1 MATKGIGRPLTI
13 LLQADTTGLGRGLSD
28 AQTKLQKFGGQLE
41 QLSRKATLVFA
52 GVAAAGYSVVN
63 AASDL
68 NESIS
73 KSNVV
78 FGSSAKAIE
87 AWSKTAAQ
95 SLGLSQ
101 TAALEAASNF
111 AILGTSAGLTGADLA
126 GFSTDLTG
134 LAADLASFNNT
145 SVDEAITALA
155 AGLRGESEPL
165 RKYGVLLDAATV
177 EAKALEMNIGKTS
190 KEITNQDKVLARNAL
205 ILEATTL
212 QQGDFARTA
221 DGAANQQRIL
231 AAEVENSRAAIGEG
245 LLPAYKDLLAVLVN
259 VADWA
264 GKNSTTV
271 RNLGV
276 AVGVLSAAVIGL
288 NIAFKV
294 ATISVQAF
302 TIVAAALRLGYL
314 TLAAATGS
322 AAAAQALAELT
333 YKNSRVAAILYTIAL
348 AAQNVVT
355 IALTGGVKALT
366 IALLSNPFT
375 AVAVAAAALV
385 TVLYKLY
392 NNAKAVREESEALA
406 GALTATQKETEADVK
421 SAKRHVDARRGQTK
435 ATNDL
440 TVATDTGAGASK
452 KATKAAEAEARAAEA
467 AAKAKEEQEK
477 RLRTFTTE
485 LQRVQGELNATKTAQ
500 ENYAQSVKDSITNLV
515 DFQDAFAD
523 KGEGSF
529 IDSLRKQAD
538 AAQNFGG
545 KITQL
550 LGAGLNRT
558 SIDNILQAGADVGS
572 QIADEI
578 LAGGAGTITEINDLV
593 AAVEGSAASL
603 AEATSAKWFDAGVAQ
618 GQAMVDG
625 IIAAAAAVG
634 LAFVDG
640 QLVIPAAITATAT
653 ITEGPA
659 KKAKKKPKKKRA
671 MGGPVFA
678 GETYLVGEQ
687 GPEVFTAQQNGTILR
702 NGSMGGVNIT
712 INGAVDP
719 EGTRRQLEKLFQSS
733 SRRTGAVNF
742 SGAVL

>member
-13 LLQADTTGLGRGLSD
+13 LLQADTTGLGRGLAD

-52 GVAAAGYSVVN
+52 GVAAAGYKVVQS
-63 AASDL
+63 ASDL

-73 KSNVV
+73 KSNVI
-78 FGSSAKAIE
+78 FGSSAKAIQ
-87 AWSKTAAQ
+87 AWAATADQA
-95 SLGLSQ
+95 LGLSQ
-101 TAALEAASNF
+101 TAALEAAGNF
-111 AILGTSAGLTGADLA
+111 AILGQSAGLTGKDLA
-126 GFSTDLTG
+126 TFSTDLTG

-145 SVDEAITALA
+145 STDEAITALA

-165 RKYGVLLDAATV
+165 RRFGVLLSENAVQAKAMEMGLAAT
-177 EAKALEMNIGKTS
+177 AKELTD
-190 KEITNQDKVLARNAL
+190 QDKVLARNAL
-205 ILEATTL
+205 ILEQTTL

-231 AAEVENSRAAIGEG
+231 AAEIENSRAAIGEG
-245 LLPAYKDLLAVLVN
+245 LLPAYKDLLGVLVN

-271 RNLGV
+271 RNLAV

-294 ATISVQAF
+294 ATITVQAF

-322 AAAAQALAELT
+322 ATAAQLLAELT
-333 YKNSRVAAILYTIAL
+333 YKGSRSAVILYTIAM

-355 IALTGGVKALT
+355 LGLIGSVKALT

-375 AVAVAAAALV
+375 AVAVAVAGLV
-385 TVLYKLY
+385 TILYKLWE
-392 NNAKAVREESEALA
+392 NTKLVREESEAVA
-406 GALTATQKETEADVK
+406 AALTATRNETEADVK
-421 SAKRHVDARRGQTK
+421 SAKRHVDARRDQVKSTK
-435 ATNDL
+435 DL
-440 TVATDTGAGASK
+440 TVATNDGT
-452 KATKAAEAEARAAEA
+452 KAAKKAAEAAKKQAAAEA
-467 AAKAKEEQEK
+467 AQNA
-477 RLRTFTTE
+477 RLQSFTTR
-485 LQRVQGELNATKTAQ
+485 LQEVQGQLEATRQAQ
-500 ENYAQSVKDSITNLV
+500 QNYAQSVKDSITNLV
-515 DFQDAFAD
+515 DFQSAFTD

-529 IDSLRKQAD
+529 IESIRKQAE
-538 AAQNFGG
+538 AAKSFGG
-545 KITQL
+545 KVSDL
-550 LGAGLNRT
+550 LAAGLNRS

-578 LAGGAGTITEINDLV
+578 LAGGASTIGEINDLV
-593 AAVEGSAASL
+593 AAVEASASSL
-603 AEATSAKWFDAGVAQ
+603 AAATSSKWYDAGIAQ
-618 GQAMVDG
+618 GQAMVNG

-653 ITEGPA
+653 ITEAPA
-659 KKAKKKPKKKRA
+659 KKAKKKPKKRA
-671 MGGPVFA
+671 TGGPVFA
-678 GETYLVGEQ
+678 NQTYLVGEN
-687 GPEVFTAQQNGTILR
+687 GPELFTGQTGMITR
-702 NGSMGGVNIT
+702 NSSMGNVNIT

-719 EGTRRQLEKLFQSS
+719 EGTRRQLERLFQQSG
-733 SRRTGAVNF
+733 RRTQQVNF
-742 SGAVL
+742 TGATL

>member
-13 LLQADTTGLGRGLSD
+13 LLKADTSGLGKGLND
-28 AQTKLQKFGGQLE
+28 AQKKLQKFGGELE

-52 GVAAAGYSVVN
+52 GVAAAGYKVVQS
-63 AASDL
+63 ASDL

-73 KSNVV
+73 KSNVI
-78 FGSSAKAIE
+78 FGSSAKSIQ
-87 AWSKTAAQ
+87 AWAATADQA
-95 SLGLSQ
+95 LGLSQ
-101 TAALEAASNF
+101 TAALEAAGNF
-111 AILGTSAGLTGADLA
+111 AILGQSAGLSGEQLA
-126 GFSTDLTG
+126 SFSTDLTG

-145 SVDEAITALA
+145 STDEAITALA

-165 RKYGVLLDAATV
+165 RRFGVLLSENAVQAKAMEMGLAAT
-177 EAKALEMNIGKTS
+177 AKELTD
-190 KEITNQDKVLARNAL
+190 QDKVLARNAL
-205 ILEATTL
+205 ILEQTTL

-231 AAEVENSRAAIGEG
+231 KAEIENSQAAIGEG

-259 VADWA
+259 VTDWA

-271 RNLGV
+271 RNLGI

-322 AAAAQALAELT
+322 ATAAQLLAELT
-333 YKNSRVAAILYTIAL
+333 YKNSRIAAILYTAAM

-355 IALTGGVKALT
+355 IALTGGVRALT
-366 IALLSNPFT
+366 VALLANPFT
-375 AVAVAAAALV
+375 AVAAAAAILV
-385 TVLYKLY
+385 GVLYKLY
-392 NNAKAVREESEALA
+392 QNTKAVREESEAVA
-406 GALTATQKETEADVK
+406 KSLTDTRKETEADVL
-421 SAKRHVDARRGQTK
+421 SAKRHVKAREGQTK

-440 TVATDTGAGASK
+440 TLATNTGSGASK
-452 KATKAAEAEARAAEA
+452 KATKAAQAEAAAAEA
-467 AAKAKEEQEK
+467 AAKAKEEQQA
-477 RLRTFTTE
+477 RLQRFTSE
-485 LQRVQGELNATKTAQ
+485 LQRVQSELEATQQAQ
-500 ENYAQSVKDSITNLV
+500 KDYAQSVKDSITNLV
-515 DFQDAFAD
+515 DLQDAFSN

-538 AAQNFGG
+538 AAKSFGG
-545 KITQL
+545 KVGDL
-550 LGAGLNRT
+550 LARGLNRS

-593 AAVEGSAASL
+593 AAVEGSAEQL
-603 AEATSAKWFDAGVAQ
+603 AAATSAKWYDSGVAQ
-618 GQAMVDG
+618 GKAMVDG

-653 ITEGPA
+653 VTQAPA
-659 KKAKKKPKKKRA
+659 KKAKKKPKKRA
-671 MGGPVFA
+671 TGGPVFA
-678 GETYLVGEQ
+678 GETYLVGEA
-687 GPEVFTAQQNGTILR
+687 GPELYTAQQNGNITR
-702 NGSMGGVNIT
+702 NSALGGVNIT

-742 SGAVL
+742 AGAVL

>member
-13 LLQADTTGLGRGLSD
+13 LLQADTTGLGRGLAD

-52 GVAAAGYSVVN
+52 GVAAAGYKVVQS
-63 AASDL
+63 ASDL

-73 KSNVV
+73 KSNVI
-78 FGSSAKAIE
+78 FGSSAKAIQ
-87 AWSKTAAQ
+87 AWAATADQA
-95 SLGLSQ
+95 LGLSQ
-101 TAALEAASNF
+101 TAALEAAGNF
-111 AILGTSAGLTGADLA
+111 AILGQSAGLTGKDLA
-126 GFSTDLTG
+126 TFSTDLTG

-145 SVDEAITALA
+145 STDEAITALA

-165 RKYGVLLDAATV
+165 RRFGVLLSENAVQAKAMEMGLAAT
-177 EAKALEMNIGKTS
+177 AKELTD
-190 KEITNQDKVLARNAL
+190 QDKVLARNAL
-205 ILEATTL
+205 ILEQTTL

-231 AAEVENSRAAIGEG
+231 AAEIENSRAAIGEG
-245 LLPAYKDLLAVLVN
+245 LLPAYKDLLGVLVN

-271 RNLGV
+271 RNLAV
-276 AVGVLSAAVIGL
+276 AVGVLSAAIIGL

-294 ATISVQAF
+294 ATITVQAF

-322 AAAAQALAELT
+322 ATAAQLLAELT
-333 YKNSRVAAILYTIAL
+333 YKGSRSAVILYTIAM

-355 IALTGGVKALT
+355 LGLIGSVKALT

-375 AVAVAAAALV
+375 AVAVAVAGLV
-385 TVLYKLY
+385 TILYKLWE
-392 NNAKAVREESEALA
+392 NTKLVREESEAVA
-406 GALTATQKETEADVK
+406 AALTATRNETEADVK
-421 SAKRHVDARRGQTK
+421 SAKRHVDARRDQVKSTK
-435 ATNDL
+435 DL
-440 TVATDTGAGASK
+440 TVATNDGT
-452 KATKAAEAEARAAEA
+452 KAAKKAAEAAKKQAAAEA
-467 AAKAKEEQEK
+467 AQNA
-477 RLRTFTTE
+477 RLQSFTTR
-485 LQRVQGELNATKTAQ
+485 LQEVQGQLEATRQAQ
-500 ENYAQSVKDSITNLV
+500 QNYAQSVKDSITNLV
-515 DFQDAFAD
+515 DFQSAFTD

-529 IDSLRKQAD
+529 IESIRKQAE
-538 AAQNFGG
+538 AAKSFGG
-545 KITQL
+545 KVSDL
-550 LGAGLNRT
+550 LAAGLNRS

-578 LAGGAGTITEINDLV
+578 LAGGASTIGEINDLV
-593 AAVEGSAASL
+593 AAVEASASSL
-603 AEATSAKWFDAGVAQ
+603 AAATSSKWYDAGIAQ
-618 GQAMVDG
+618 GTAMVNG

-653 ITEGPA
+653 VTEAPA

-671 MGGPVFA
+671 LGGPVFA

-687 GPEVFTAQQNGTILR
+687 GPELFTAQQNGSIAR
-702 NGSMGGVNIT
+702 NSSMGNVNIT

-719 EGTRRQLEKLFQSS
+719 EGTRRQLERLFQQSG
-733 SRRTGAVNF
+733 RRTQQDNFTGA
-742 SGAVL
+742 SL

>member
-13 LLQADTTGLGRGLSD
+13 LLKADTSGLGKGLND
-28 AQTKLQKFGGQLE
+28 AQKKLQKFGGELE

-52 GVAAAGYSVVN
+52 GVAAAGYKVVQS
-63 AASDL
+63 ASDL

-73 KSNVV
+73 KSNVI
-78 FGSSAKAIE
+78 FGSSAKSIQ
-87 AWSKTAAQ
+87 AWAATADQA
-95 SLGLSQ
+95 LGLSQ
-101 TAALEAASNF
+101 TAALEAAGNF
-111 AILGTSAGLTGADLA
+111 AILGQSAGLSGEQLA
-126 GFSTDLTG
+126 TFSTDLTG

-145 SVDEAITALA
+145 STDEAITALA

-165 RKYGVLLDAATV
+165 RRFGVLLSENAVQAKAMEMGLAAT
-177 EAKALEMNIGKTS
+177 AKELTD
-190 KEITNQDKVLARNAL
+190 QDKVLARNAL
-205 ILEATTL
+205 ILEQTTL

-231 AAEVENSRAAIGEG
+231 KAEIENSQAAIGEG

-259 VADWA
+259 VTDWA

-271 RNLGV
+271 RNLGI

-322 AAAAQALAELT
+322 ATAAQLLAELT
-333 YKNSRVAAILYTIAL
+333 YKNSRIAAILYTAAM

-355 IALTGGVKALT
+355 IALTGGVRALT
-366 IALLSNPFT
+366 VALLANPFT

-385 TVLYKLY
+385 TVLYKLWQ
-392 NNAKAVREESEALA
+392 NTKAVREESEAVA
-406 GALTATQKETEADVK
+406 KSLTDTRKETEADVL
-421 SAKRHVDARRGQTK
+421 SAKRHVKAREGQTK

-440 TVATDTGAGASK
+440 TTATNTGSGASK
-452 KATKAAEAEARAAEA
+452 KATKAAQAEAAAAEA
-467 AAKAKEEQEK
+467 AAKAKEEQQA
-477 RLRTFTTE
+477 RLQRFTSE
-485 LQRVQGELNATKTAQ
+485 LQRVQSELEATQQAQ
-500 ENYAQSVKDSITNLV
+500 KDYAQSVKDSITNLV
-515 DFQDAFAD
+515 DLQDAFSN

-538 AAQNFGG
+538 AAKSFGG
-545 KITQL
+545 KVGDL
-550 LGAGLNRT
+550 LARGLNRS

-593 AAVEGSAASL
+593 AAVEGSAEQL
-603 AEATSAKWFDAGVAQ
+603 AAATSAKWYDSGVAQ
-618 GQAMVDG
+618 GKAMVDG

-653 ITEGPA
+653 VTQAPA
-659 KKAKKKPKKKRA
+659 KKAKKKPKKRA
-671 MGGPVFA
+671 TGGPVFA
-678 GETYLVGEQ
+678 GETYLVGEA
-687 GPEVFTAQQNGTILR
+687 GPELYTAQQNGNITR
-702 NGSMGGVNIT
+702 NSALGGVNIT

-742 SGAVL
+742 AGAVL